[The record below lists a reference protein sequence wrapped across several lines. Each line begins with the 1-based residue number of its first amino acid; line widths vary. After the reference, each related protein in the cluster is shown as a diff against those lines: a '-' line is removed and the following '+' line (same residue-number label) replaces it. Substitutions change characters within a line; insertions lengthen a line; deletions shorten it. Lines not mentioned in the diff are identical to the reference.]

1 MRIGLDAVLMEW
13 REGVRQTGVSRYQT
27 RLAQELAR
35 LDDLDLV
42 LYTQRG
48 AEDASGINGATWR
61 TPPIDVSNPAV
72 RILWEQ
78 GPLAL
83 QARRD
88 GLDLLHGLAFVVPP
102 LWRGPSVVT
111 IHDLAFLK
119 LEGHAPAR
127 RVAYLSR
134 MTKASV
140 GHANRVIAVS
150 EQTKRD
156 IVELFGTDPDAI
168 DVTPLGVSDGLT
180 PLTPDERARFRADKG
195 LDRPTV
201 LFLGTLEPRKN
212 LPNLLRAFDMIATD
226 ADAEL
231 ILGGAQGWL
240 PAELQSALENVK
252 HPERVRTTGFIPESE
267 LRFWLGGVDLFA
279 MPSRYEGFGI
289 PPLEAMACG
298 TPVVAS
304 NTSAFPEVL
313 GDAALLVDPE
323 DVFAIADA
331 MKRVLEDSALAA
343 ELRLRGSARAAR
355 YTWSETAR
363 LTRDSYIKA
372 IG

>member
-1 MRIGLDAVLMEW
+1 MRIGLDAMLIER
-13 REGVRQTGVSRYQT
+13 REGVRQTGLSRYQT

-35 LDDLDLV
+35 LDGVDLV
-42 LYTQRG
+42 LFAQCG
-48 AEDASGINGATWR
+48 AEDASGIDGATWHA
-61 TPPIDVSNPAV
+61 PPFDVSNPAM

-83 QARRD
+83 QARRNR
-88 GLDLLHGLAFVVPP
+88 LDLLHGMAFVVPP
-102 LWRGPSVVT
+102 LWRGRSVVT

-134 MTKASV
+134 MTKSSV
-140 GHANRVIAVS
+140 ERATRVIAVS

-156 IVELFGTDPDAI
+156 IVEFFGTDPDTI
-168 DVTPLGVSDGLT
+168 DVTPLGVSSGLT
-180 PLTPDERARFRADKG
+180 PLTPDERARFRAEKK

-212 LPNLLRAFDMIATD
+212 LPNLLRAFDMIAEET
-226 ADAEL
+226 DAEL

-240 PAELQSALENVK
+240 PTEFQSALENVRY
-252 HPERVRTTGFIPESE
+252 PGRIRATGFIPESE
-267 LRFWLGGVDLFA
+267 LRLWLGAVDLFA

-323 DVFAIADA
+323 DVIAIADA

-355 YTWSETAR
+355 YTWNETAR
-363 LTRDSYIKA
+363 LTRDSYFKA